1 MKEMKEL
8 KEIQHKTK
16 REKPSSPNSFV
27 QLNLHLADENQAL
40 KKKNEKLQEKNQLS
54 ITAIKEFK
62 EIIKKLVKTF
72 KEGQEMYAGLSR
84 SMVQCHENIKVC
96 EKNRHQYLGDLIKVK
111 SDIKTLNQYLEKLSL
126 PRLQSLP
133 NASAKKKK

>member
-1 MKEMKEL
+1 M
-8 KEIQHKTK
+8 KEIQHKIK
-16 REKPSSPNSFV
+16 REKSLSPNSFT

-62 EIIKKLVKTF
+62 ETIKKLVKIF

-84 SMVQCHENIKVC
+84 SMVKCHENIKVC

-111 SDIKTLNQYLEKLSL
+111 SEIKMLNQYLEKLSL
-126 PRLQSLP
+126 PTL
-133 NASAKKKK
+133 NKVKK